1 MLVNHTKKYIFVH
14 VPKCGGT
21 TVQETLLKHS
31 IFENEEFTM
40 YEFHSSLLC
49 DAAKSYI
56 EQGYTPITFVRD
68 PYTRFVSAYQQIMY
82 MTKVYPDVFALV
94 KELKKKNY
102 LLPLAPVHFFTGP
115 IKGLKVF
122 KMEDFRNE
130 IIKVLDMFGYP
141 RVWWNRNQTDGK
153 GGKIDP
159 DAFYE
164 ETGLREF
171 VTEFYF
177 KDFVDFR
184 YRMKLAVTPFQHQ
197 VPWFESTV
205 KYDWKDVRD
214 KPDDIYYWA
223 MKSVHDQ
230 GQDPVDSEIVVFKGA
245 SEAAP
250 PS

>member
-31 IFENEEFTM
+31 IFANEDFTM
-40 YEFHSSLLC
+40 YEFHTSMLC
-49 DAAKSYI
+49 DDAQEYI
-56 EQGYTPITFVRD
+56 RQGYTPITFVRD

-94 KELKKKNY
+94 NELKKKNY
-102 LLPLAPVHFFTGP
+102 LMPMAPMHFFTGP
-115 IKGLKVF
+115 IKDLKVF
-122 KMEDFRNE
+122 KMENFRNE

-141 RVWWNRNQTDGK
+141 RVWWNRNQTEGK

-171 VTEFYF
+171 VTEFYY
-177 KDFVDFR
+177 KDFIDFR
-184 YRMKLAVTPFQHQ
+184 YRMKIAVTPFQHNI
-197 VPWFESTV
+197 PLFESVV

-230 GQDPVDSEIVVFKGA
+230 EQEPRDSEIVIFKGA
-245 SEAAP
+245 S
-250 PS
+250 S